1 MTKHVSRI
9 LIVAALVAVA
19 GCVGAGGLSGELSGE
34 TGSEDTTETESTGET
49 RAETGALTF
58 YVSDEPNRIGDF
70 EHLNVTVTKV
80 GLKSTATS
88 NESGNEN
95 ESETENESATDA
107 GAEADN
113 EGADGN
119 GDWNEYAIDNRTVD
133 LTELQGA
140 NASALDVLEVPEGEY
155 ETVFIYVSETEGILI
170 DGTEATVK
178 LPSEKLQIQT
188 PFAVE
193 AGEEI
198 DFVFDI
204 APHKA
209 GKSGK
214 YILKP
219 VISQTGTSDEI
230 EIRDVDEPSDHATGT
245 GTNGDTDSSDGTSGE
260 GNESQ
265 TDVPEAERNA
275 SEGDGDEQA
284 QIATFAPVG

>member
-9 LIVAALVAVA
+9 LVVAALVAVA
-19 GCVGAGGLSGELSGE
+19 GCVGAGGLGGEPNGE
-34 TGSEDTTETESTGET
+34 TGSEDTTETESAVAGEAGT
-49 RAETGALTF
+49 ETGALTF

-80 GLKSTATS
+80 GLESTVTS
-88 NESGNEN
+88 NDGADEN
-95 ESETENESATDA
+95 ESESETDA
-107 GAEADN
+107 GAEDEN

-119 GDWNEYAIDNRTVD
+119 GDWHEYAIDNRTVD

-155 ETVFIYVSETEGILI
+155 ETVFIYVGETEGILT

-188 PFAVE
+188 PFTVE
-193 AGEEI
+193 AGAEI

-230 EIRDVDEPSDHATGT
+230 EIRDVDEQ
-245 GTNGDTDSSDGTSGE
+245 GDETAGAETDRDDAGPDDGE
-260 GNESQ
+260 GNEANE
-265 TDVPEAERNA
+265 TEAGEPEESNA
-275 SEGDGDEQA
+275 SDENGDEQA
-284 QIATFAPVG
+284 HIGAFALIG